1 MQKVQHRAVRRF
13 LEPDCR
19 GTVAV
24 MTDNSS
30 SGTPQFSTAEY
41 ADRSAATTCKSCG
54 QKISG
59 AFYRVNGAPTCADC
73 TRRLQQQMPQDSHA
87 AFVRG
92 VLFGVGAAVVGCVI
106 YVVFALTTGLVI
118 GYVSLAVG
126 YLVGKAI
133 VMGSRGVGGRR
144 YQVAA
149 VLLTYMAVSLAA
161 VPIALSAHMKHKSA
175 QQHTQVSDPAAT
187 PAASA
192 SATVP
197 ATAPAPKMS
206 FGRAIGVLALL
217 GLASPFLDL
226 ANPMHGI
233 IGLII
238 LLVGIRIA
246 WQLTAAKPLQ
256 ISGPLDQVAP
266 AASG

>member
-1 MQKVQHRAVRRF
+1 
-13 LEPDCR
+13 
-19 GTVAV
+19 
-24 MTDNSS
+24 MTDNTSS
-30 SGTPQFSTAEY
+30 RTPQFATAEY
-41 ADRSAATTCKSCG
+41 SAKSAEATCNSCA
-54 QKISG
+54 QKLSG

-73 TRRLQQQMPQDSHA
+73 ARRLQAETPQDSHR

-92 VLFGVGAAVVGCVI
+92 VLFGVGAAIVGFGI
-106 YVVFALTTGLVI
+106 YVAFALTTGLVI

-133 VMGSRGVGGRR
+133 ALGSRGVGGRR
-144 YQVAA
+144 YQIAA

-161 VPIALSAHMKHKSA
+161 VPIVLSVHMKHRSA
-175 QQHTQVSDPAAT
+175 QQHAQVSDSAAT
-187 PAASA
+187 PAAASA
-192 SATVP
+192 SPPPPRVSLA
-197 ATAPAPKMS
+197 
-206 FGRAIGVLALL
+206 RAVGTLAVL

-226 ANPMHGI
+226 ANPMHGV

-246 WQLTAAKPLQ
+246 WQLTAAKPLD
-256 ISGPLDQVAP
+256 ISGPIVERAP